1 MLKQSVVILACLAAG
16 PALAQASATVSVP
29 GLSGH
34 VETGNAAGKPH
45 QRTSDASPGQRCNSR
60 GVTVRS
66 ADGSVTSS
74 ASASGDVTTVAGSGS
89 RGSKTKYFGCNQ
101 PNRTGDD

>member
-1 MLKQSVVILACLAAG
+1 MLKQSVLILCLAAA
-16 PALAQASATVSVP
+16 PALAQASASVSVP

-34 VETGNAAGKPH
+34 VETGTKAGH
-45 QRTSDASPGQRCNSR
+45 HNQRTSDASPGQHCNSR

-66 ADGSVTSS
+66 ADGSVSSS

-89 RGSKTKYFGCNQ
+89 RGAKTKYFGCDQ
-101 PNRTGDD
+101 PNRTGD